1 MNSQPCQQCGNEH
14 LITDYQEGTL
24 VCTECGLVQVSSLI
38 DEGAEWG
45 YFDADEGGVDP
56 RRVGGTNNTLLT
68 GQGLSTVISGQFN
81 KLSEWNNRITMNNTD
96 RTLIK
101 AYAEIGEVCHALSLG
116 EQTKEQA
123 CLIFK
128 LAEESGKLRR
138 KPRAALIAAIVYLSC
153 RKTDQKC
160 SIVDIFTVKQ
170 CKKQDVVKCYRL
182 IRETLPQ
189 CTTAKSP
196 QHYVRRLSTRLSLP
210 PNPLPVLIA
219 EKIQELDYLPGES
232 ARLIAAV
239 SALYAARLQDLT
251 ITDLTVAAEA
261 GVGETAFRAAYA
273 KLVDKQSD
281 LLTAVQSSL
290 T

>member
-1 MNSQPCQQCGNEH
+1 MSQPCQQCGNEH
-14 LITDYQEGTL
+14 LITDFQEGTL
-24 VCTECGLVQVSSLI
+24 VCTECGLVQVSCLI

-45 YFDADEGGVDP
+45 YFDEDEGGVDP

-68 GQGLSTVISGQFN
+68 GQGLSTVISGQHN
-81 KLSEWNNRITMNNTD
+81 RLSEWNNRIAMNSTD
-96 RTLIK
+96 RTLVK
-101 AYAEIGEVCHALSLG
+101 AYAEINEVCHALGLG

-138 KPRAALIAAIVYLSC
+138 KPRAALIAAIVYLSG
-153 RKTDQKC
+153 RKTGQKC

-189 CTTAKSP
+189 CTTTKSP
-196 QHYVRRLSTRLSLP
+196 EHYVRRLSTRLNLP
-210 PNPLPVLIA
+210 SNPLPVLIA
-219 EKIQELDYLPGES
+219 EKIQELDYLAGES
-232 ARLIAAV
+232 PRLIAAV
-239 SALYAARLQDLT
+239 SALYAARLQDIPLA
-251 ITDLTVAAEA
+251 DLAVAAEA

-273 KLVDKQSD
+273 KLVDKQAD
-281 LLTAVQSSL
+281 LLSAVQTAL